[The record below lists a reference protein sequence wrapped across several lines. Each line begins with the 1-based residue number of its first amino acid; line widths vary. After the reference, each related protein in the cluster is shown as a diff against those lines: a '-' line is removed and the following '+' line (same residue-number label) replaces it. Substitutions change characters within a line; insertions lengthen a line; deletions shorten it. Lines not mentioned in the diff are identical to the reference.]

1 VSDDGWVRIPAPT
14 YRQRLLF
21 GSGWFLLVAWLS
33 MNPLGYLGRR
43 LEDAVGGGWL
53 TVAATAVVGIV
64 AAGAL
69 LLLVITRLTPALDID
84 AHRGVLR
91 LRGRERPFSD
101 LVRARIEIAPIPRE
115 SRYDKPRRRP
125 RRDPLVIR
133 LDLAD
138 GARFRVVLAI
148 SPTDA
153 LSPQRTTA
161 LLAAVRGSDIQ
172 APTASYDP
180 DGRFTHLNF
189 PGSLDRDEAVRL
201 IEDPQRAS
209 ALPR

>member
-1 VSDDGWVRIPAPT
+1 MRIPAPSF
-14 YRQRLLF
+14 RQRLLF
-21 GSGWFLLVAWLS
+21 GGLWFVLVAWLGA
-33 MNPLGYLGRR
+33 NPLGYLGRR
-43 LEDAVGGGWL
+43 LEEAVGGGWP
-53 TVAATAVVGIV
+53 TVAATVVLGV
-64 AAGAL
+64 AAGGAI

-84 AHRGVLR
+84 AGRGVLR
-91 LRGRERPFSD
+91 LRGTERPFSG
-101 LVRARIEIAPIPRE
+101 LVGARIEIAQVPRE
-115 SRYDKPRRRP
+115 SRYDAPRKGP

-148 SPTDA
+148 GATDA
-153 LSPQRTTA
+153 LSAERTEA
-161 LLAAVRGSDIQ
+161 LLTAVRGSRIA

-189 PGSLDRDEAVRL
+189 PGSLDRDAAVAL
-201 IEDPQRAS
+201 VEHPQSAT